1 MKRWAFSSGL
11 LLLVGGVASCGSSGA
26 GTDPVAVDPSE
37 PVTGDSATWSLVWQ
51 DEFDGLTLDGSKWS
65 VQVGD
70 GCDEGICGWGNAEL
84 QWYQSDNVRVDSGVL
99 RITAR
104 EEAAGGKSYTSA
116 RLRTIGKGDW
126 TYARVEARARLPIGQ
141 GMWPA
146 IWMLPTDEMYGGW
159 AASGEIDIVE
169 LVGHE
174 PSTVHGTLHYGGAWP
189 NNRQSGRPF
198 SLGSGTFADDSHV
211 FAIEWKRGEI
221 RWYVDDVLYQVQSR
235 WDTSTGGFPAPFD
248 QRFHLLV
255 NVAVGGTWPGSPN
268 GTTTFPQVME
278 IDWIRVFQ
286 KQ

>member
-70 GCDEGICGWGNAEL
+70 GCDLGICGWGNAEL
-84 QWYQSDNVRVDSGVL
+84 QWYQESNVTVDSGVL

-104 EEAAGGKSYTSA
+104 EEVAGGKSYTSA
-116 RLRTIGKGDW
+116 RLRTLGKGDW

-146 IWMLPTDEMYGGW
+146 IWMLPTDEVYGGW
-159 AASGEIDIVE
+159 AASGEIDIAVAIEVGGSLRHRHIDGIAAGRPVVIGGDQPERQHLLEQRGGERGGRGIRVVE
-169 LVGHE
+169 CDVVAARLFPAIRIHDAVDVDAVLARRGRR
-174 PSTVHGTLHYGGAWP
+174 PLGPPRGDGGA
-189 NNRQSGRPF
+189 
-198 SLGSGTFADDSHV
+198 
-211 FAIEWKRGEI
+211 
-221 RWYVDDVLYQVQSR
+221 
-235 WDTSTGGFPAPFD
+235 GG
-248 QRFHLLV
+248 V
-255 NVAVGGTWPGSPN
+255 
-268 GTTTFPQVME
+268 E
-278 IDWIRVFQ
+278 
-286 KQ
+286 